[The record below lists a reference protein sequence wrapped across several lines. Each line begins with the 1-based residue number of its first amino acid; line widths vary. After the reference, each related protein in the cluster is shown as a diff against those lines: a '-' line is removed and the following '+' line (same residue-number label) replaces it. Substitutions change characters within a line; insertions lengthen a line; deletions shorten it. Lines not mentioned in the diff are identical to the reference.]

1 MNDFSTLLQALIA
14 LLFVLCLIGLCAV
27 VARRYAPRLTR
38 ALNAKTGRLQLLEV
52 LPLDP
57 QHRAVL
63 IRCDAQDHLLVVGS
77 GGVAVVAQPTPPV
90 PGDNPA

>member
-1 MNDFSTLLQALIA
+1 MNDFSTLLQALVA

-27 VARRYAPRLTR
+27 VARRYAPRLNQV
-38 ALNAKTGRLQLLEV
+38 LQSKSGRLKLLEV

-63 IRCDAQDHLLVVGS
+63 IRCDEADHLLVVGS
-77 GGVAVVAQPTPPV
+77 GGVTVVAQNVKPMA
-90 PGDNPA
+90 GDRPS